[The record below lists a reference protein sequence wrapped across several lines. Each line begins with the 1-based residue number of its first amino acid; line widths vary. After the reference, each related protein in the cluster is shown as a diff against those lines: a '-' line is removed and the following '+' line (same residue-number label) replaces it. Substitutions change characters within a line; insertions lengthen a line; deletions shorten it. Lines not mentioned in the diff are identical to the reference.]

1 MTILEVEGSVTRFRG
16 NGTAWAVQGSTMPGE
31 AINLANILTRV
42 QFAQDA
48 YAIFQATDQSAREEL
63 GARQKVRAVQAEPE
77 IQESE
82 HLEGKTVHKIAEDQ
96 QRGRNF
102 DEMLDEARKRR
113 NISTPGKRRVS
124 KHQRTATASIS

>member
-1 MTILEVEGSVTRFRG
+1 
-16 NGTAWAVQGSTMPGE
+16 MPGE

-63 GARQKVRAVQAEPE
+63 SARQKVRAVQAELE
-77 IQESE
+77 VQESE
-82 HLEGKTVHKIAEDQ
+82 HLEGKIVHKISEDQ

-102 DEMLDEARKRR
+102 DEMIDEARKRL
-113 NISTPGKRRVS
+113 KEH
-124 KHQRTATASIS
+124 KHAREEEGFETSEDGHSVDIII